1 MGIYT
6 LILAGG
12 KGTRLWPLSREDYPK
27 QFYNIFN
34 RSLFQKT
41 IERALIFS
49 KPEEIIIVTNERYKF
64 RVLDDLE
71 EMEVSVPKENILMEP
86 AAKNTLPAIYFG
98 IKSIMEGD
106 GSTSS
111 VAVLPSDHFVDAD
124 DDYKKAFEEAM
135 EISKKYLV
143 TFGIEPKNP
152 HTGYGYIKP
161 GEKINFSSVE
171 KAFEVEKFVEKPNQ
185 DKARE
190 YVNSGYLWN
199 SGMFMFNIRL
209 FMEECKL
216 HQPDLVNLFK
226 LPIEEAYSKL
236 PELSVDYGIM
246 EKTDKA
252 AVIKLNSFWSDVGS
266 FDSLYEIFEKDKAG
280 NAIRGECIS
289 LQSRNNLVYGGR
301 LTAIIGVED
310 LVVVDTK
317 DAVLVCNR
325 RDSQQVR
332 KVVEILKKRND
343 KRAEVHRT
351 AYRPWG
357 SYTVLE
363 ENQFYKIKRL
373 TVKPKKRLSLQKH
386 YHRSEHWVVVKGTA
400 KITVDGEER
409 LLRNGESTF
418 IPAGTLHRLENP
430 GLIPLEVIE
439 VQIGEYLDESDI
451 ERFEDDFERV

>member
-1 MGIYT
+1 MSVYT

-41 IERALIFS
+41 VERALIFS
-49 KPEEIIIVTNERYKF
+49 KPEEILIVTNKRYKF
-64 RVLDDLE
+64 RVFDDLE
-71 EMEVSVPKENILMEP
+71 EMEASIPKENILMEP
-86 AAKNTLPAIYFG
+86 VAKNTLPAIYFG
-98 IKSIMEGD
+98 IKKVIEDDGLDDSI
-106 GSTSS
+106 
-111 VAVLPSDHFVDAD
+111 AVLPSDHFVEPD

-135 EISKKYLV
+135 KISERYLV
-143 TFGIEPKNP
+143 TFGIKPKRP

-161 GEKINFSSVE
+161 GKKIEFSSGR
-171 KAFEVEKFVEKPNQ
+171 AFEVEKFVEKPDW
-185 DKARE
+185 DKAKE
-190 YVNSGYLWN
+190 YVDSGYLWN

-209 FMEECKL
+209 FMKECEL
-216 HQPDLVNLFK
+216 HQPSLVNLFE
-226 LPIEEAYSKL
+226 LPVAEAYSKL
-236 PELSVDYGIM
+236 PEISIDYGIM

-252 AVIKLNSFWSDVGS
+252 AVVKLNSFWSDVGS
-266 FDSLYEIFEKDKAG
+266 FDSLYEIFEKDGAG
-280 NAIRGECIS
+280 NAIRGECIA
-289 LQSRNNLVYGGR
+289 LHSRNNLVYGGR

-317 DAVLVCNR
+317 DAVLVCR
-325 RDSQQVR
+325 RKDSQKVR
-332 KVVEILKKRND
+332 EVVEILKKRND

-400 KITVDGEER
+400 KITVDSEER
-409 LLRNGESTF
+409 LLKNGESTF
-418 IPAGTLHRLENP
+418 IPAGTVHRLENP

-451 ERFEDDFERV
+451 ERFEDDFERT

>member
-49 KPEEIIIVTNERYKF
+49 KPKEIIVVTNERYKF

-71 EMEVSVPKENILMEP
+71 EMEVNIPKENIIMEP
-86 AAKNTLPAIYFG
+86 AARNTLPAIYLG
-98 IKSIMEGD
+98 IKNIKDVANANGK
-106 GSTSS
+106 
-111 VAVLPSDHFVDAD
+111 VAVLPSDHFVEVDGS
-124 DDYKKAFEEAM
+124 YKEAFEDAIK
-135 EISKKYLV
+135 ISKRYLV

-161 GEKINFSSVE
+161 GKRIDGSIEG
-171 KAFEVEKFVEKPNQ
+171 AFEVAKFVEKP
-185 DKARE
+185 DLERAKE

-199 SGMFMFNIRL
+199 SGMFMFDIGI
-209 FMEECKL
+209 FMKECEL
-216 HQPDLVNLFK
+216 HQPELVKLFE
-226 LPIEEAYSKL
+226 LPVEEAYSKL
-236 PELSVDYGIM
+236 PEISVDYGIM
-246 EKTDKA
+246 EKTKKA
-252 AVIKLNSFWSDVGS
+252 AVVKLNSFWSDVGS
-266 FDSLYEIFEKDKAG
+266 FDSLYEIFEKDESG
-280 NAIRGECIS
+280 NAIRGECIA
-289 LQSRNNLVYGGR
+289 LNSRNNLVFGGR
-301 LTAIIGVED
+301 LAAIIGVED

-325 RDSQQVR
+325 HDSQQVR
-332 KVVEILKKRND
+332 EIVEILKKRND

-418 IPAGTLHRLENP
+418 IPAGTIHRLENP

-439 VQIGEYLDESDI
+439 VQIGEYLDENDI

>member
-1 MGIYT
+1 MSTYT

-41 IERALIFS
+41 VERALLFS
-49 KPEEIIIVTNERYKF
+49 KPDEILVVTNERYKF

-71 EMEVSVPKENILMEP
+71 EMGVEVPKENILMEP
-86 AAKNTLPAIYFG
+86 AARNTLPAIYFG
-98 IKSIMEGD
+98 VKSIIDNGSNPGD
-106 GSTSS
+106 S
-111 VAVLPSDHFVDAD
+111 VAVLPSDHYIEPDEA
-124 DDYKKAFEEAM
+124 YRKAFENANR
-135 EISKKYLV
+135 ISKRFLV
-143 TFGIEPKNP
+143 TFGIQPSKP

-161 GEKINFSSVE
+161 GERIDSE
-171 KAFEVEKFVEKPNQ
+171 AFKVEKFVEKPELE
-185 DKARE
+185 KAKE
-190 YVNSGYLWN
+190 YVTSGYLWN
-199 SGMFMFNIRL
+199 SGMFMFGLDL
-209 FMEECKL
+209 FVEECKL
-216 HQPDLVNLFK
+216 HQPDVVDAFK
-226 LPIEEAYSKL
+226 LPIKEAYSVL
-236 PELSVDYGIM
+236 PEVSVDYGIM

-252 AVIKLNSFWSDVGS
+252 AVVKLNSFWSDVGS
-266 FDSLYEIFEKDKAG
+266 FDSLYEIFEKDEAG
-280 NAIRGECIS
+280 NAIRGECVA
-289 LQSRNNLVYGGR
+289 LEAKNNLVYGGR

-317 DAVLVCNR
+317 DAVLVCKKN
-325 RDSQQVR
+325 DSQRV
-332 KVVEILKKRND
+332 KEVVEILKQKND

-400 KITVDGEER
+400 KVTVDGEEK

-418 IPAGTLHRLENP
+418 IPAGAIHRLENP
-430 GLIPLEVIE
+430 GRIPLEVIE
-439 VQIGEYLDESDI
+439 VQIGEYLDENDI

>member
-1 MGIYT
+1 MSVYT

-41 IERALIFS
+41 VERALIFS
-49 KPEEIIIVTNERYKF
+49 KPEEILIVTNKRYKF
-64 RVLDDLE
+64 RVFDDLE
-71 EMEVSVPKENILMEP
+71 EMDASIPKENVLMEP

-98 IKSIMEGD
+98 IKRVIENDGLNNSI
-106 GSTSS
+106 
-111 VAVLPSDHFVDAD
+111 AVLPSDHFVEPDE
-124 DDYKKAFEEAM
+124 DYRKAFKEAIR
-135 EISKKYLV
+135 ISERFLV
-143 TFGIEPKNP
+143 TFGIKPKKP

-161 GEKINFSSVE
+161 GKKIDLGLESY
-171 KAFEVEKFVEKPNQ
+171 EVEKFVEKPNWK
-185 DKARE
+185 KAKE

-209 FMEECKL
+209 FVEECKL
-216 HQPDLVNLFK
+216 HQPKLVDLFE
-226 LPIEEAYSKL
+226 LPIEETYSKL
-236 PELSVDYGIM
+236 PEISVDYGIM
-246 EKTDKA
+246 ERTDRA
-252 AVIKLNSFWSDVGS
+252 AVVKLKSFWSDVGS
-266 FDSLYEIFEKDKAG
+266 FDSLYEIFEKDTAG
-280 NAIRGECIS
+280 NAIRGECIT
-289 LQSRNNLVYGGR
+289 LYSRNNLVYGGR

-317 DAVLVCNR
+317 DAVLVCR
-325 RDSQQVR
+325 REDSQKVR
-332 KVVEILKKRND
+332 DVVEILKKRND

-386 YHRSEHWVVVKGTA
+386 YHRSEHWVVVRGTA

-409 LLRNGESTF
+409 LLKNGESTF
-418 IPAGTLHRLENP
+418 IPAGTIHRLENP

-451 ERFEDDFERV
+451 ERFEDDFERI